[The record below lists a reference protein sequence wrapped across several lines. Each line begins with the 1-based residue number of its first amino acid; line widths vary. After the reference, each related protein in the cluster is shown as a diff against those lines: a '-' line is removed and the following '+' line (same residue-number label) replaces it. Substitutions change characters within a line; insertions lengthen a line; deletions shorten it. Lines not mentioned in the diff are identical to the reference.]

1 MRAFGASPA
10 GLAGRKQLLG
20 ALLLGFALRLFF
32 VWRFP
37 LIAGDTGI
45 YAELARNWLDHG
57 VYGLWLGGHLTPVDM
72 RAPGYPAFL
81 AAVFSVFGRSLF
93 AVMVVQAFL
102 DTLTCMLTS
111 AIAAWLAP
119 IGSRARV
126 AAAAAWLAALCP
138 FVANYT
144 ATPLTEVLATFLTA
158 AALLLL
164 LLALGPVETAPQHS
178 ESSRLF
184 FLGAFLVGLGTLVRP
199 ETPLLLA
206 AVGLVLCIR
215 WRRVR
220 DWPRLLRAAMLMAL
234 GLALP
239 LLPWAARNY
248 VALHEVQF
256 LAPRYAE
263 LPGEFVPRGFYAW
276 NNTWLVRFRDVYLV
290 PWKLDHEPIPFRDLN
305 PAAFDSPEVRAR
317 VEVLFD
323 QYNEETEYTP
333 ALDAEFAALARER
346 TARHPLRT
354 FLWIPLQ
361 RAATFWFTPRTE
373 LLPYSGHLWP
383 LAEMWDDDPVD
394 FSVTVFL
401 GFLNFL
407 FVGLALTGAWIL
419 WRRTAANWE
428 GCHPACPDPASAGR
442 GERSEGSAVPAA
454 MHSDVARLGL
464 WVIVAF
470 VVVRTAF
477 LTQIETPEPRYVV
490 VCFPA
495 LLALA
500 AQLWSRP
507 SNAS

>member
-1 MRAFGASPA
+1 MRKHLFGAV
-10 GLAGRKQLLG
+10 LLG
-20 ALLLGFALRLFF
+20 LALRLFF

-37 LIAGDTGI
+37 LVAGDTGI
-45 YAELARNWLDHG
+45 YEELARNWLDHG
-57 VYGLWLGGHLTPVDM
+57 VYGLWLSGLLTPVDM

-81 AAVFSVFGRSLF
+81 AAVFSVFGRSQLT
-93 AVMVVQAFL
+93 VMLAQAFVDL
-102 DTLTCMLTS
+102 MTCLLAS

-119 IGSRARV
+119 RGSRARV

-138 FVANYT
+138 FVANYA
-144 ATPLTEVLATFLTA
+144 ATPLTEVLATFLTT

-164 LLALGPVETAPQHS
+164 LLALDSVETAPNRS
-178 ESSRLF
+178 ESAQLLF
-184 FLGAFLVGLGTLVRP
+184 FGAFIAGLGTLVRP

-220 DWPRLLRAAMLMAL
+220 DWPRLLRAGMLMAL

-248 VALHEVQF
+248 VALNELQF
-256 LAPRYAE
+256 LAPRHAE
-263 LPGEFVPRGFYAW
+263 LPGELVPRGFYAW
-276 NNTWLVRFRDVYLV
+276 TNTWLVRFRDVYLV
-290 PWKLDHEPIPFRDLN
+290 PWKLDHEPIPFEDLN
-305 PAAFDSPEVRAR
+305 PAAFDSLEERAR
-317 VEVLFD
+317 VAALFEL
-323 QYNEETEYTP
+323 YNENTTYTP
-333 ALDAEFAALARER
+333 SLDAEFAALARAR

-354 FLWIPLQ
+354 FLWVPLQ
-361 RAATFWFTPRTE
+361 RAVTFWFTPRTE
-373 LLPYSGHLWP
+373 LLPYSGHLFP

-394 FSVTVFL
+394 FSVTVAL

-407 FVGLALTGAWIL
+407 FVGLALSGAWSL
-419 WRRTAANWE
+419 WQSAAANTQSTSSN
-428 GCHPACPDPASAGR
+428 A
-442 GERSEGSAVPAA
+442 
-454 MHSDVARLGL
+454 ARLGL

-477 LTQIETPEPRYVV
+477 LTQVETPEPRYVV

>member
-1 MRAFGASPA
+1 MR
-10 GLAGRKQLLG
+10 KHLLG
-20 ALLLGFALRLFF
+20 AVLLGLALRLFF

-45 YAELARNWLDHG
+45 YEELARNWLDHS
-57 VYGLWLGGHLTPVDM
+57 VYGLWLSGHLTPVDM

-81 AAVFSVFGRSLF
+81 AAVISLFGRSLF

-102 DTLTCMLTS
+102 DLATCLLTS

-119 IGSRARV
+119 QGSRARV
-126 AAAAAWLAALCP
+126 AAAAAWFAALCP
-138 FVANYT
+138 FVANYA
-144 ATPLTEVLATFLTA
+144 ATPLTEVLATFLTT

-164 LLALGPVETAPQHS
+164 LLALGPVDTAPHRS

-184 FLGAFLVGLGTLVRP
+184 FLGAFIAGLGTLVRP

-220 DWPRLLRAAMLMAL
+220 DWPRLLRAGMLMAL

-248 VALHEVQF
+248 FTLGEVQF
-256 LAPRYAE
+256 LAPRHAE
-263 LPGEFVPRGFYAW
+263 LPGELVPRGFYAW

-290 PWKLDHEPIPFRDLN
+290 PWKLDHEPIPFEDLN
-305 PAAFDSPEVRAR
+305 PAAFDSPEERAR
-317 VEVLFD
+317 VAALFER
-323 QYNEETEYTP
+323 YNEDTTYTP
-333 ALDAEFAALARER
+333 ALDAEFAALARQR

-354 FLWIPLQ
+354 FLWVPLQ
-361 RAATFWFTPRTE
+361 RAATLWFTPRTE

-383 LAEMWDDDPVD
+383 LAQKWEEDPVD
-394 FSVTVFL
+394 FLVTVGF

-407 FVGLALTGAWIL
+407 FVGLALAGAWSL
-419 WRRTAANWE
+419 WHSATADAQTSTSSN
-428 GCHPACPDPASAGR
+428 A
-442 GERSEGSAVPAA
+442 
-454 MHSDVARLGL
+454 ARLGL

-477 LTQIETPEPRYVV
+477 LTQVETPEPRYVV

-500 AQLWSRP
+500 AQLWTRRS
-507 SNAS
+507 SAS

>member
-1 MRAFGASPA
+1 MR
-10 GLAGRKQLLG
+10 KHLLG
-20 ALLLGFALRLFF
+20 AVLLGLALRLFF

-45 YAELARNWLDHG
+45 YEELARNWLDHS
-57 VYGLWLGGHLTPVDM
+57 VYGLWLSGHLTPVDM

-81 AAVFSVFGRSLF
+81 AAVISLFGRSLF

-102 DTLTCMLTS
+102 DLATCLLTS

-119 IGSRARV
+119 QGSRARV

-138 FVANYT
+138 FVANYA

-164 LLALGPVETAPQHS
+164 LLALGPVDTAPHRS

-184 FLGAFLVGLGTLVRP
+184 FLGAFLAGLGTLVRP

-206 AVGLVLCIR
+206 AMGLVLCIR

-220 DWPRLLRAAMLMAL
+220 DWPRLLRAGMLMAL

-248 VALHEVQF
+248 FTLGEVQF
-256 LAPRYAE
+256 LAPRHAE
-263 LPGEFVPRGFYAW
+263 LPGELVPRGFYAW

-290 PWKLDHEPIPFRDLN
+290 PWKLDHEPIPFEDLN
-305 PAAFDSPEVRAR
+305 PAAFDSPEERAR
-317 VEVLFD
+317 VAALFER
-323 QYNEETEYTP
+323 YNEDTTYTP

-346 TARHPLRT
+346 TTRHPLRT
-354 FLWIPLQ
+354 FLWVPLQ
-361 RAATFWFTPRTE
+361 RAATLWFTPRTE

-383 LAEMWDDDPVD
+383 LAQKWEEDPVD
-394 FSVTVFL
+394 FLVTVGF

-407 FVGLALTGAWIL
+407 FVGLALAGAWSL
-419 WRRTAANWE
+419 WHSATADAQTSTSSN
-428 GCHPACPDPASAGR
+428 A
-442 GERSEGSAVPAA
+442 
-454 MHSDVARLGL
+454 ARLGL

-477 LTQIETPEPRYVV
+477 LTQVETPEPRYVV

-500 AQLWSRP
+500 AQLWTRRS
-507 SNAS
+507 SAS